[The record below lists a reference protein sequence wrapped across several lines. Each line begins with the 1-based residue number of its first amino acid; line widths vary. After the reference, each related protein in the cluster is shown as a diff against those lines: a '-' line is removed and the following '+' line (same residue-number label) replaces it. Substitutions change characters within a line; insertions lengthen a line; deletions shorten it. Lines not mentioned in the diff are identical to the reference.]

1 MLGPRILRLE
11 ESKFSVSLTT
21 YQEPVSRERK
31 IEGRKDEQNKEEG
44 RERRRREN
52 IISLYLPG
60 FGLLKTMDMSIT
72 GSNRRKGEARSFIVA
87 VCWFLKAVW
96 IVTS

>member
-1 MLGPRILRLE
+1 MVGRVQVFGQPDYISRACLKGEKNRRE
-11 ESKFSVSLTT
+11 ED
-21 YQEPVSRERK
+21 
-31 IEGRKDEQNKEEG
+31 GQNKEEG

>member
-1 MLGPRILRLE
+1 MVGRVQVFGQPDYISRACLKGEKNRRE
-11 ESKFSVSLTT
+11 ED
-21 YQEPVSRERK
+21 
-31 IEGRKDEQNKEEG
+31 GQNKEEG

-60 FGLLKTMDMSIT
+60 FGLQKTMDMSIT

>member
-1 MLGPRILRLE
+1 VVGRVQVFGQPDYISRACLKGEKNRRE
-11 ESKFSVSLTT
+11 ED
-21 YQEPVSRERK
+21 
-31 IEGRKDEQNKEEG
+31 GQNKEEG

>member
-1 MLGPRILRLE
+1 MVGRVQVFGQPDYI
-11 ESKFSVSLTT
+11 
-21 YQEPVSRERK
+21 SRACLKGEKNRR
-31 IEGRKDEQNKEEG
+31 EADRQNKEAG
-44 RERRRREN
+44 RERRRREYN
-52 IISLYLPG
+52 ISLYLPG